1 MIFVH
6 TCIFCNYCY
15 HNCFIVFCRY
25 YSCNQHWKWYMF
37 ILDPPEGRVFIG
49 NATCQTRGGDPSREI
64 VQIHCLPREAF
75 SATTRWFFNGM
86 QLFNTGDTLNI
97 EGTGPGIYTC
107 VSSNG
112 CGTFN
117 ASTSILGTT

>member
-1 MIFVH
+1 M
-6 TCIFCNYCY
+6 CIYV
-15 HNCFIVFCRY
+15 FIVIIVIIIVSLF
-25 YSCNQHWKWYMF
+25 SVDIIPVINTGNGMF
-37 ILDPPEGRVFIG
+37 ILDPPEDRVFIG

-64 VQIHCLPREAF
+64 VQIRCLPREAF
-75 SATTRWFFNGM
+75 SATTIWFFNGM
-86 QLFNTGDTLNI
+86 QLSNTGDTLNI
-97 EGTGPGIYTC
+97 QATGPGIYTC